1 MLDVTEAY
9 KEDIR
14 ANIRSEMM
22 MRVEFGL
29 INPFAVT
36 NDTFSANSTLDY
48 SSFKDITEQ
57 EVFVRQ
63 SYATMENNRTK
74 ADGALLV
81 PPEIGDTNEF
91 GETTMLYQGYIS
103 GVVSGEDGTFSEQ
116 PYINITFAEPLTLP
130 GLSMT
135 FDRVMNMWPTKFRIT
150 AMLNGST
157 VYDETWDNDGV
168 LFAETFPVPL
178 MNTFRITFLATQEP
192 HQYVRVMQLKY
203 GINIT
208 WNDNQITSSG
218 GIKKVVDIDPI
229 NRRLP
234 TSTIEVNVL
243 DYEHFFDMDKPK
255 GIYSVIQTQLP
266 IEAFFGKRIS
276 QPMKWSDVNQSRWSE
291 INESTWLQLHGG
303 GYIEWFS
310 VGTFL
315 LDSKP
320 EWKDDVATLRA
331 HDLIGF
337 MTDVYKKGVFRR
349 QNLYDLAVDVINDA
363 GLVPRDDHREHYV
376 FWQGLRWCITIAPL
390 PFLPHNE
397 CLRLIAHAANCV
409 YYTDWEGRIHI
420 EPLSATQHDYNVDY
434 SFDRSIPTAE
444 KSPTLY
450 AVDCEATYYQ
460 RTAEQTYRWEKSG
473 TGSVIEGEG
482 DYTREYQFYSGVP
495 VMRPKVE
502 TLYAETIEID
512 GEYFVSAEYDMAT
525 DITVEAIF
533 QGSYENVP
541 IISQGLYARYFEL
554 TLSGSGTVKLTIS
567 GVKLTTVTEI
577 KRAYSGGDP
586 NGEIELL
593 QNPLINSA
601 DAALSVATY
610 VKDWLSLRTAYKVQY
625 RGDPALESLDL
636 VYAQSEFTDKFK
648 ARVLK
653 HEWKYDGGLQGDL
666 IIKNLEAK
674 L

>member
-1 MLDVTEAY
+1 MRDVTAAY

-14 ANIRSEMM
+14 KNIREEML

-29 INPFAVT
+29 INPSAVIG
-36 NDTFSANSTLDY
+36 DTFSANTVLDY

-57 EVFVRQ
+57 KVIVSQ

-74 ADGALLV
+74 ADGALLI
-81 PPEIGDTNEF
+81 PPEIGD
-91 GETTMLYQGYIS
+91 TTMLYQGYIS
-103 GVVSGEDGTFSEQ
+103 GVVSGEDGTFTTL
-116 PYINITFAEPLTLP
+116 PYIEITFPEPLRLP

-135 FDRVMNMWPTKFRIT
+135 FDRVMTMWPTRFKIT
-150 AMLNGST
+150 ATLEGQK
-157 VYDETWDNDGV
+157 VYEETWNNDGV
-168 LFAETFPVPL
+168 LFAEAFPIPL
-178 MNTFRITFLATQEP
+178 TDNLRITFLSTQEP
-192 HQYVRVMQLKY
+192 RQYVRLTQFKY
-203 GINIT
+203 GVNIT
-208 WNDNQITSSG
+208 WEDNHITSSG

-234 TSTIEVNVL
+234 TSTLEVNVF
-243 DYEHFFDMDKPK
+243 DYEHFFDMDRPK
-255 GIYSVIQTQLP
+255 GIYEVIQTQLP

-337 MTDVYKKGVFRR
+337 MTDEYKKGVFGQ
-349 QNLYDLAVDVINDA
+349 QNLLSLAIDVIDDA
-363 GLVPRDDHREHYV
+363 GLVPRDDKRSHWV
-376 FWQGLRWCITIAPL
+376 LWGGLYNIHTIAPM

-409 YYTDWEGRIHI
+409 YYTDWEGIIHI
-420 EPLSATQHDYNVDY
+420 EPLRSIQRDYNVDY
-434 SFDRSIPTAE
+434 GFDRSIPTAE

-450 AVDCEATYYQ
+450 AVDCEVTYYE
-460 RTAEQTYRWEKSG
+460 RTEEHAYEWKQD
-473 TGSVIEGEG
+473 GSSFIKEFRFRSSDGAPIMKPKIEAL
-482 DYTREYQFYSGVP
+482 YTES
-495 VMRPKVE
+495 VE
-502 TLYAETIEID
+502 LN
-512 GEYFVSAEYDMAT
+512 GEYSTVINYDIAA
-525 DITVEAIF
+525 DVTVEVF
-533 QGSYENVP
+533 PRGSSASVTVVSQNV
-541 IISQGLYARYFEL
+541 YARCCEL
-554 TLSGSGTVKLTIS
+554 TLSGTGTAEIRVL
-567 GVKLTTVTEI
+567 GVKLITSTGNIRVLNN
-577 KRAYSGGDP
+577 GGDP
-586 NGEIELL
+586 NGEIEVL
-593 QNPLINSA
+593 QNPLITDHA
-601 DAALSVATY
+601 RARAVATY